1 MNNLTFRHK
10 AVYGITGTGKTWFL
24 KRQATQ
30 LLRNKQ
36 KVLVWTG
43 TGESGWP
50 RGCRVTCSVDELESW
65 LSNPA
70 NFGAYVMLDEGAI
83 LFEETAKRKDYPAIH
98 SLFLSGRHKGFTCY
112 IATQQPTT
120 IPKRVRFNC
129 GDCFCFGLGD
139 EDSAQLVW
147 KDYNRL
153 NVDGVPAW
161 KIILKQKK
169 LHFVHFRAPEQIKQ
183 MRL

>member
-1 MNNLTFRHK
+1 MTNLTFRHK

-24 KRQATQ
+24 KRQAKQ
-30 LLRNKQ
+30 LLKYKQ

-50 RGCRVTCSVDELESW
+50 RGCKVTNSVDQLESW
-65 LSNPA
+65 LGDPQ
-70 NFGAYVMLDEGAI
+70 NFGAYIMLDEGAI
-83 LFEETAKRKDYPAIH
+83 LFEETAKKKDYPLIH
-98 SLFLSGRHKGFTCY
+98 SLFLAGRHKGFTCY

-129 GDCFCFGLGD
+129 GDCFCFRLGD

-153 NVDGVPAW
+153 SIDGQAAW
-161 KIILKQKK
+161 KSILNQEK
-169 LHFVHFRAPEQIKQ
+169 LNFLHFRAPDTITQ